1 MIFIVLLLMV
11 VFCIEVIGN
20 IWLFDKGSYLVCGMV
35 SCGILVSVIISKVGK

>member
-1 MIFIVLLLMV
+1 MFDFYCFIINGSILYW
-11 VFCIEVIGN
+11 GN